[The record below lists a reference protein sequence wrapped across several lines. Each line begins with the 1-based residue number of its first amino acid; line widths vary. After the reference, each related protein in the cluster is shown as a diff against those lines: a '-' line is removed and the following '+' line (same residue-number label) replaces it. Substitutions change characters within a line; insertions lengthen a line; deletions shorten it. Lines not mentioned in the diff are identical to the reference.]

1 MWRYYG
7 RNRQPIKTYMNKQ
20 IQQIQEFEKS
30 FNIDPDSQSSETKF
44 LILLEELE
52 EYRDAAR
59 VNDSVEIAD
68 AIGDI
73 LYITFGLVTKH
84 GLQDKIEA
92 IFDEIHASNMSKLG
106 ADGKP
111 ILREDGKI
119 LKGPDYFKPNIAKY
133 L

>member
-119 LKGPDYFKPNIAKY
+119 LKGPGYFKPNIAKY

>member
-1 MWRYYG
+1 M
-7 RNRQPIKTYMNKQ
+7 KKQ

-30 FNIDPDSQSSETKF
+30 FNIDPDSQPSETKF

-84 GLQDKIEA
+84 GLQDKIEN
-92 IFDEIHASNMSKLG
+92 IFDEIHNSNMSKLG
-106 ADGKP
+106 ADGQP

-119 LKGPDYFKPNIAKY
+119 LKGPGYFKPNIAKY

>member
-1 MWRYYG
+1 MR
-7 RNRQPIKTYMNKQ
+7 KQ
-20 IQQIQEFEKS
+20 IAQIQEFENS
-30 FNIDPDSQSSETKF
+30 FNINPEAQSVLTKF
-44 LILLEELE
+44 NILLEELE
-52 EYRDAAR
+52 EYKEAG
-59 VNDSVEIAD
+59 VNNDTVEIAD

-84 GLQDKIEA
+84 GLEDKIEA

-106 ADGKP
+106 EDGNP

-119 LKGPDYFKPNIAKY
+119 LKGPSYFKPNIAKY

>member
-7 RNRQPIKTYMNKQ
+7 RNRQPIKTYMKKQ

-30 FNIDPDSQSSETKF
+30 FNIDPQSQPSETKF

-73 LYITFGLVTKH
+73 LYITFGLVTKY
-84 GLQDKIEA
+84 GLEDKIEA

-106 ADGKP
+106 DDGKP